1 MGAGYEP
8 DRRVKG
14 GTRVGRTNAEALG
27 GTLQVTEIHG
37 ECDAR
42 FEAVRTAFAA
52 NFDQGQEVGAS
63 VAVTLHGEPIV
74 DLWAGD
80 ADGQGNAWQRDT
92 IVNVWSTT
100 KTMAAICLLILADR
114 GEIDLD
120 APVATY
126 WPEFAAEGK
135 DRVTVAQVMGHT
147 AGLPGWDPPIAPEV
161 LYDWDRA
168 TAALAAG
175 APWWEPGTASG
186 YHALT
191 QGYLEGEV
199 VRRVTGRTIGTFFR
213 DEVAEP
219 LGADFH
225 IGLPESDEHRTGR
238 MVPPDRSLAAGLH
251 LDPTA
256 IATRTLLSCPLT
268 GAEPNTREWRAAE
281 IPAGGGTGNARSVA
295 RVHSALANGG
305 SVDGVKLLSE
315 QGVERIF
322 TEQCHAVDHVLGM
335 KMRLGTG
342 FGLMNESVPLSPN
355 PRSCFWGGW
364 GGSLAVIDVDAEMSV
379 AYVMNR
385 MAGDLVGDMRG
396 GLVVL
401 SAFQA
406 LQSR

>member
-1 MGAGYEP
+1 
-8 DRRVKG
+8 
-14 GTRVGRTNAEALG
+14 
-27 GTLQVTEIHG
+27 VTEIHG
-37 ECDAR
+37 ECDPR

-63 VAVTLHGEPIV
+63 VAVTLHGEPVV

-80 ADGQGNAWQRDT
+80 ADDEGNPWQRDT

-100 KTMAAICLLILADR
+100 KTMAATCLLVLADR

-147 AGLPGWDPPIAPEV
+147 AGLPGWDPPIAPED

-168 TAALAAG
+168 TAALAAE
-175 APWWEPGTASG
+175 ALWWEPGTASG

-199 VRRVTGRTIGTFFR
+199 VRRATGRTIGTFFR
-213 DEVAEP
+213 EEVAEP

-225 IGLPESDEHRTGR
+225 IGLPESEEPRAGR
-238 MVPPDRSLAAGLH
+238 MIPPDLSLLGAVEGSVGPVAAK
-251 LDPTA
+251 A
-256 IATRTLLSCPLT
+256 LLSCPLT
-268 GAEPNTREWRAAE
+268 GAEANTREWRAAE
-281 IPAGGGTGNARSVA
+281 IPAAGGTGNARSVA

-305 SVDGVKLLSE
+305 SVDGVKILSE

-322 TEQCHAVDHVLGM
+322 TEQCHDVDQVLGM

-364 GGSLAVIDVDAEMSV
+364 GGSLAVIDMDAEMSV

-385 MAGDLVGDMRG
+385 MATDLVGDMRG
-396 GLVVL
+396 GLVVF
-401 SAFQA
+401 SAFQSLEA
-406 LQSR
+406 L